1 MGMKRQYKNNNK
13 ESTNKEYKK
22 IEYNNKEESTN
33 KEYNS
38 IKYNNKEYNNKY
50 KNNKEYKEEC
60 KICYNIKYLVKQ
72 ECNHN
77 ICELCLSRIYL
88 LFKNKNCIFCKK
100 LIKLEKKYKL
110 LLNLECQFKYSRI
123 DNIYNNIENIE
134 N

>member
-1 MGMKRQYKNNNK
+1 MGNSKPMKRQYKNNNK
-13 ESTNKEYKK
+13 EST
-22 IEYNNKEESTN
+22 
-33 KEYNS
+33 
-38 IKYNNKEYNNKY
+38 NKEYNNKY

-123 DNIYNNIENIE
+123 DNI
-134 N
+134 